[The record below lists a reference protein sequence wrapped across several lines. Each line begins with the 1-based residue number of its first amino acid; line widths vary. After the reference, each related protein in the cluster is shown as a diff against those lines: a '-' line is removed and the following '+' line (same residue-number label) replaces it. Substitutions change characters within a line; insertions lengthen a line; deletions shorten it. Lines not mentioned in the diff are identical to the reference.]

1 MCARIRPVLAIP
13 PFFERKVLYMICL
26 NCGKTVD
33 DDVRVCPFCG
43 SLIESSEDAAYEP
56 VPPVEEPIAPPPVS
70 DHIPDEDAEEQ
81 FYDDDPVY
89 REPKQA
95 SSGTSFLRGLL
106 SPASILSLVACLL
119 CVVCLMS
126 VSNLRRDLK
135 TQSETLL
142 GTVGGLS
149 SSISALD
156 ARLNQ
161 LDSTLS
167 GVQSEAYNQ
176 YASQAIAITKD
187 ITPLVGPVDEG
198 KYNRMFIVSA
208 KGNLNINDSFDWQRY
223 NQATGGW
230 VSVVFTGN
238 ATSNEQYGLRL
249 ENTFDKNSNTYTSTL
264 WANGI
269 TQEASGTYR
278 CVITDATGVNKTSA
292 EATVTVN

>member
-1 MCARIRPVLAIP
+1 
-13 PFFERKVLYMICL
+13 MICL

-43 SLIESSEDAAYEP
+43 SLIENSEDAAYDAA
-56 VPPVEEPIAPPPVS
+56 PPAEEEPIAPPPVA
-70 DHIPDEDAEEQ
+70 DRIPDEDVEET

-89 REPKQA
+89 REPKKTADSA
-95 SSGTSFLRGLL
+95 SLL
-106 SPASILSLVACLL
+106 SRLVNPATLLSLIACLL
-119 CVVCLMS
+119 CVVCLVS
-126 VSNLRRDLK
+126 VSNLRRDIK
-135 TQSETLL
+135 TQNDTLL
-142 GTVGGLS
+142 GTVSGLS
-149 SSISALD
+149 SSVSALD

-187 ITPLVGPVDEG
+187 ITPLVGPVDAG

-208 KGNLNINDSFDWQRY
+208 KGNLDINDSFDWQRY
-223 NQATGGW
+223 NEATGGW
-230 VSVVFTGN
+230 VSVVFTGD

-249 ENTFDKNSNTYTSTL
+249 ENTYDKDTSTYTSIL

-269 TQEASGTYR
+269 TGEASGTYR
-278 CVITDATGVNKTSA
+278 CVIKDATGVTKTSA

>member
-1 MCARIRPVLAIP
+1 
-13 PFFERKVLYMICL
+13 MICL

-43 SLIESSEDAAYEP
+43 SLIENSEDAAIEAA
-56 VPPVEEPIAPPPVS
+56 PPAAEEPIAPPPVA
-70 DHIPDEDAEEQ
+70 DRIPDEDMEET

-89 REPKQA
+89 REPQKA
-95 SSGTSFLRGLL
+95 AGGTSVLGRFI

-119 CVVCLMS
+119 CVVCLVS
-126 VSNLRRDLK
+126 VSNLRRDIK
-135 TQSETLL
+135 SQNEALL
-142 GTVGGLS
+142 GTVNGLS
-149 SSISALD
+149 SSVSALD

-187 ITPLVGPVDEG
+187 ITPLVGPVDAG

-208 KGNLNINDSFDWQRY
+208 KGNLNVNDSFDWQRY

-230 VSVVFTGN
+230 VSVVFTGD

-249 ENTFDKNSNTYTSTL
+249 ENTFDRGENTFTSIL

-278 CVITDATGVNKTSA
+278 CVIKDATGVTKTSA